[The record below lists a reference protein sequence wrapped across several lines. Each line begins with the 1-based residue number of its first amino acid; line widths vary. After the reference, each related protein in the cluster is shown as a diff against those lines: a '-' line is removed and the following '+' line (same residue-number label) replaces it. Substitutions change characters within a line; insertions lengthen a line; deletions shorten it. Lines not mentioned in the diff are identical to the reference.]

1 MRWVGDGVKNREG
14 DKGDERDRIFT
25 TMGSHPFN
33 NIRGVKCANYI
44 VGAYYKHIIRTFK
57 SA

>member
-1 MRWVGDGVKNREG
+1 MEVERRNEVGGGDGVKNHEG

-33 NIRGVKCANYI
+33 NIRGVKCAD
-44 VGAYYKHIIRTFK
+44 
-57 SA
+57 